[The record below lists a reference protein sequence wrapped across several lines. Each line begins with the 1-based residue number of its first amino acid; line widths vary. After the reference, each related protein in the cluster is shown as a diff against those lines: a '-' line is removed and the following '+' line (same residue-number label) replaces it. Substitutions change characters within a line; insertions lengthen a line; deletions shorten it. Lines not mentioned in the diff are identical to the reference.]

1 MSGHSKWSQIKY
13 KKAIEDAKRAKIFSK
28 ISRLITLAAR
38 EKGGDPEKN
47 SDLKSAIEKAKAFNM
62 PQDSIERAI
71 KRGTG
76 EIEGGKLESFL
87 IEALGP
93 GNVSIL
99 IQVVTDNKN
108 RSLAEIRKIIE
119 DNGGK
124 MVSGS
129 VIWKFKKMGKIV
141 GRLKNRERREEV
153 ELLAIESG
161 AEDIREK
168 GENTIEI
175 YTLPENANQL
185 KEKLANVLNV
195 EEMAIEFVPKEE
207 ISLSKEILD
216 KVNNLFEKLD
226 DHDDVQEIYSDLKE
240 ENFNE

>member
-76 EIEGGKLESFL
+76 EIEGGKIESFL

>member
-13 KKAIEDAKRAKIFSK
+13 KKAIEDAKKAKIFSK
-28 ISRLITLAAR
+28 ISRLITLVVR

-47 SDLKSAIEKAKAFNM
+47 SELKSAIEKAKSFNM
-62 PQDSIERAI
+62 PQESIERAI

-76 EIEGGKLESFL
+76 EIEGAKIESFL

-108 RSLAEIRKIIE
+108 RTLSELRKIIE

-129 VIWKFKKMGKIV
+129 VIWKFKKMGKIT
-141 GRLKNRERREEV
+141 GNLENKERKEEI
-153 ELLAIESG
+153 ELLAIEGG
-161 AEDIREK
+161 AEDIKEK
-168 GENTIEI
+168 EDSIIEI
-175 YTLPENANQL
+175 YTLPENVHQL
-185 KEKLANVLNV
+185 REKLSNFLKI
-195 EEMAIEFVPKEE
+195 EDTTIEFVPKEE
-207 ISLSKEILD
+207 ISVSEEFIE
-216 KVNNLFEKLD
+216 KVNILFEKLD
-226 DHDDVQEIYSDLKE
+226 EHDDVQEIYSDLKE
-240 ENFNE
+240 EIF